1 MTSYQVKL
9 WDVKKIGD
17 TAKGR
22 WRVRWAVAG
31 REHCKSFAARPL
43 ADGFLT
49 GLKNAAHDHQ
59 PFDECTGLPA
69 TPGRAAAPPRSWYE
83 HARAY
88 AEMKWPHLAPKS
100 RRSTAEALTTVT
112 VALATRRRAACAPK
126 TLNRALFAWAFNPGT
141 RNLTPPVDI
150 AAALEWIAAASQPV
164 AALED
169 PAVVRAVLGAC
180 AHTQAG
186 TPAAATTQRRKRSVF
201 YNAVGYAVEE
211 GLLEANPI
219 DRIQWKA
226 PEVAETVDR
235 RVVAS
240 PAQAKTLLAGVRA
253 QGARGQHL
261 EAFYG
266 CLYYAA
272 LRPSEAV
279 ALREADCHLP
289 SRGWGRIDLA
299 ASEPRA
305 GRDWTDHGTARQ
317 ARGLKHRAANE
328 MRSVP
333 IPPAL
338 VTMLRAHLKAYGT
351 TPDGKLFRTAR
362 GGALQDSAY
371 SAVWQ
376 AARTAVFTAA
386 QQASPLVRRPY
397 DLRHAA
403 VSQWLNAGVPATE
416 VARRAG
422 HSVAVL
428 LKVYAHCIDGQAD
441 TVNKRIA
448 DALGGP
454 MSPAGDR
461 RGGAWALSVAGSPPG
476 RRR

>member
-1 MTSYQVKL
+1 MSSY
-9 WDVKKIGD
+9 DVKVWGPRKIGD

-31 REHCKSFAARPL
+31 REHCKSFAAKPL
-43 ADGFLT
+43 ADGFT
-49 GLKNAAHDHQ
+49 ARLKNAISDHL
-59 PFDECTGLPA
+59 PFDENTGLPPA
-69 TPGRAAAPPRSWYE
+69 AGHAAASRSWYD

-88 AEMKWPHLAPKS
+88 AEMKWPDLAPKS

-112 VALATRRRAACAPK
+112 VALANRRRGAPDPQI
-126 TLNRALFAWAFNPGT
+126 LRRALFAWAFNTGT
-141 RNLTPPVDI
+141 RNLAPPADI
-150 AAALEWIAAASQPV
+150 AAALEWIATASQPV
-164 AALED
+164 SSLDD
-169 PAVVRAVLGAC
+169 PDVLRAVLGAC
-180 AHTQAG
+180 ARTQAG
-186 TPAAATTQRRKRSVF
+186 KPAAATTQRRKRAVF
-201 YNAVGYAVEE
+201 YNAVGYAVEQR
-211 GLLEANPI
+211 LLGANPV

-240 PAQAKTLLAGVRA
+240 PAQARTLLAGVRA
-253 QGARGQHL
+253 LDSRGEHL

-305 GRDWTDHGTARQ
+305 GRDWTDYGTARQ
-317 ARGLKHRAANE
+317 ARGLKHRAAGE
-328 MRSVP
+328 MRSIP

-338 VTMLRAHLKAYGT
+338 VTLLRAHLKAYGT
-351 TPDGKLFRTAR
+351 TPDGRVFRTAR

-376 AARTAVFTAA
+376 AARAAALTPA
-386 QQASPLVRRPY
+386 QQSSPLARRPY

-403 VSQWLNAGVPATE
+403 VSLWLNSGVPATE

-441 TVNKRIA
+441 AVNKRIG
-448 DALGGP
+448 DALG
-454 MSPAGDR
+454 SEDDPA
-461 RGGAWALSVAGSPPG
+461 V
-476 RRR
+476 

>member
-1 MTSYQVKL
+1 MTTY
-9 WDVKKIGD
+9 DVKVWDPRKIGD

-31 REHCKSFAARPL
+31 REHCKSFAAKPL
-43 ADGFLT
+43 ADGFVAE
-49 GLKNAAHDHQ
+49 LKNAIRDHL
-59 PFDECTGLPA
+59 PFDENTGLPPA
-69 TPGRAAAPPRSWYE
+69 AGHAAASRSWYD

-88 AEMKWPHLAPKS
+88 AEMKWPDQAATS
-100 RRSTAEALTTVT
+100 RRSAAEALTTVT
-112 VALATRRRAACAPK
+112 EALAPRRRGAPDPEV
-126 TLNRALFAWAFNPGT
+126 LRRALFAWAFNPGT
-141 RNLTPPVDI
+141 RNLTPP
-150 AAALEWIAAASQPV
+150 AGTTAALDWIAAASLPV
-164 AALED
+164 SALDDAA
-169 PAVVRAVLGAC
+169 VIRGVLGAC
-180 AHTQAG
+180 ARTQTGHA
-186 TPAAATTQRRKRSVF
+186 AAATTQRRKRAVF
-201 YNAVGYAVEE
+201 YNAIGYAVEQ
-211 GLLEANPI
+211 GLLPANPV

-226 PEVAETVDR
+226 PNVAETVDR

-240 PAQAKTLLAGVRA
+240 PAQARALLAAVRA
-253 QGARGQHL
+253 QGPRGEHL

-272 LRPSEAV
+272 QRPSEAV
-279 ALREADCHLP
+279 ALRDADCRLP

-305 GRDWTDHGTARQ
+305 GRGWTDNGTARE
-317 ARGLKHRAANE
+317 ARGLKHRAQHE

-338 VTMLRAHLKAYGT
+338 VTLLRAHLKTYGT
-351 TPDGKLFRTAR
+351 SPDGRLFRTAR
-362 GGALQDSAY
+362 GRPLQDSAY

-376 AARTAVFTAA
+376 AARTAAFTPA
-386 QQASPLVRRPY
+386 QQASPLARRPY

-403 VSQWLNAGVPATE
+403 VSLWLNSGVPATE

-441 TVNKRIA
+441 SVNKRIA
-448 DALGGP
+448 DALGGEDDP
-454 MSPAGDR
+454 SA
-461 RGGAWALSVAGSPPG
+461 
-476 RRR
+476 

>member
-1 MTSYQVKL
+1 MSTY
-9 WDVKKIGD
+9 DVKMWDPRKIGD

-31 REHCKSFAARPL
+31 REHCKSFAAKPL
-43 ADGFLT
+43 ADGFT
-49 GLKNAAHDHQ
+49 ATLKAAIADHQ
-59 PFDECTGLPA
+59 PFDENTGLPRA
-69 TPGRAAAPPRSWYE
+69 PGRAAASRSWYD

-88 AEMKWPHLAPKS
+88 AEMKWPDLAPKS

-112 VALATRRRAACAPK
+112 AALTTRHRSAPDPAI
-126 TLNRALFAWAFNPGT
+126 LRRALFAWAFNTGT
-141 RNLTPPVDI
+141 RNLTPPADI
-150 AAALEWIAAASQPV
+150 AVALEWIAAASQPV

-169 PAVVRAVLGAC
+169 PAVLRAALGAC
-180 AHTQAG
+180 ARTQAG
-186 TPAAATTQRRKRSVF
+186 KPAAATTQRRKRAVF
-201 YNAVGYAVEE
+201 YNAVGYAVEQR
-211 GLLEANPI
+211 LLGANPV

-226 PEVAETVDR
+226 PDVAATVDR

-240 PAQAKTLLAGVRA
+240 PAQARALLVGVRA
-253 QGARGQHL
+253 HSSRGAQL
-261 EAFYG
+261 EAFFG

-299 ASEPRA
+299 VSEPRA

-317 ARGLKHRAANE
+317 ARGLKHRADNE
-328 MRSVP
+328 MRSIP

-338 VTMLRAHLKAYGT
+338 VALLRAHLKTYGA
-351 TPDGKLFRTAR
+351 TPDGRLFRTAR

-376 AARTAVFTAA
+376 AGRSAVFTPA
-386 QQASPLVRRPY
+386 QQASPLARRPY

-403 VSQWLNAGVPATE
+403 VSLWLNSGVPATE

-428 LKVYAHCIDGQAD
+428 LKVYAHCIDGQAG

-454 MSPAGDR
+454 DEPSA
-461 RGGAWALSVAGSPPG
+461 
-476 RRR
+476 

>member
-1 MTSYQVKL
+1 MTSYQVKF

-31 REHCKSFAARPL
+31 REHCRSFAAKPL

-49 GLKNAAHDHQ
+49 ELKDAARGHQ
-59 PFDECTGLPA
+59 PFDETTGMPA
-69 TPGRAAAPPRSWYE
+69 RSGRAVPSRSWYE

-88 AEMKWPHLAPKS
+88 ADMKWPNLAPKS
-100 RRSTAEALTTVT
+100 RRSAAEALTTVT
-112 VALATRRRAACAPK
+112 LALTTRRRGAPDPK
-126 TLNRALFAWAFNPGT
+126 PLNRALFAWAFNPGT
-141 RNLTPPVDI
+141 RNLSPPAHI

-164 AALED
+164 SALDD
-169 PAVVRAVLGAC
+169 PAVLRAVLGAC
-180 AHTQAG
+180 ARTQAG

-201 YNAVGYAVEE
+201 YNAVGYAVEQ
-211 GLLEANPI
+211 GLLGANPI

-226 PEVAETVDR
+226 PDVAETVDR
-235 RVVAS
+235 RVVPS
-240 PAQAKTLLAGVRA
+240 PAQARVLLAGVRA
-253 QGARGQHL
+253 QDSRGQHL

-279 ALREADCHLP
+279 ALRETDCYLP

-299 ASEPRA
+299 TSEPRA

-317 ARGLKHRAANE
+317 ARGLKHRAAGE
-328 MRSVP
+328 VRSIP

-338 VTMLRAHLKAYGT
+338 VALLRAHLKAYGT
-351 TPDGKLFRTAR
+351 SPDGRLFRTAR
-362 GGALQDSAY
+362 GRPLQDSAY

-376 AARTAVFTAA
+376 AARTAVLTPA
-386 QQASPLVRRPY
+386 QQASPLGRRPY

-403 VSQWLNAGVPATE
+403 VSLWLNSGVPATE

-428 LKVYAHCIDGQAD
+428 LKVYAHCIDGQAG

-448 DALGGP
+448 DALGSDSNP
-454 MSPAGDR
+454 SNEDDPAG
-461 RGGAWALSVAGSPPG
+461 
-476 RRR
+476 